1 MLGFSPL
8 AKAPLA
14 ANAPGTLLAALAAT
28 EAQDTVA
35 VNVAITSTIALAATE
50 AQDVAAFVMATG
62 DVLAY
67 LSATEAQD
75 TASFTAIASNGMVLA
90 ATEAPDVVAV
100 DVAIIGFCNLQAFE
114 GLDTASF
121 TANNQNI
128 YFDLTEAPD
137 IAAFAINMS
146 GTMALA
152 VTETPDSYAQNAY
165 ILWLEPDQPDD
176 PTIWV
181 PKNDPAPYR
190 SKSVV

>member
-1 MLGFSPL
+1 MLAFSPL
-8 AKAPLA
+8 AVASLA
-14 ANAPGTLLAALAAT
+14 STGTGTLLAALAAT
-28 EAQDTVA
+28 EAQDTAA
-35 VNVAITSTIALAATE
+35 VNVEISSTLSLASTE
-50 AQDVAAFVMATG
+50 AQDVASFIMAKG
-62 DVLAY
+62 DYIAY
-67 LSATEAQD
+67 LAATEAQD
-75 TASFTAIASNGMVLA
+75 TASFAAIASNGMVLA
-90 ATEAPDVVAV
+90 ATEAPDVAAV
-100 DVAIIGFCNLQAFE
+100 DVAIIGFCNLQASE
-114 GLDTASF
+114 DLDTAAF

-181 PKNDPAPYR
+181 PKNDPAPYLTT
-190 SKSVV
+190 VI

>member
-14 ANAPGTLLAALAAT
+14 GAAPGTLLAALAAT
-28 EAQDTVA
+28 EAQDTAA
-35 VNVAITSTIALAATE
+35 VNVAITSTLSLASTE
-50 AQDVAAFVMATG
+50 AKDVAAFVMAAG
-62 DVLAY
+62 DVVAY
-67 LSATEAQD
+67 LAATEAQD

-100 DVAIIGFCNLQAFE
+100 NGEMISAAYLFVTEAPDTVAFAV
-114 GLDTASF
+114 
-121 TANNQNI
+121 NNQNI

-137 IAAFAINMS
+137 VPAFAINMS
-146 GTMALA
+146 GTMAMA
-152 VTETPDSYAQNAY
+152 ATETPDSYAQKAY

-181 PKNDPAPYR
+181 PKNDPAPYLTT
-190 SKSVV
+190 VI